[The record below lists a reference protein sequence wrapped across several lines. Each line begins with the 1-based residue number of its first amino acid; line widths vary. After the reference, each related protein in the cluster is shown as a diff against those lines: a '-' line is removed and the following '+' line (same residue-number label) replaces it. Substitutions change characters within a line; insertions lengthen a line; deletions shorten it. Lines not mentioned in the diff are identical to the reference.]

1 MVCNRERRSEDQV
14 IGASFTLAPTCEK
27 FLDRNSAA
35 LGGTMISRILMA
47 SLILGTLVENAEARN
62 TKYDLPVAGVIQNSD
77 YQSQLGSDVVF
88 YFADQKTPKVEQTL
102 GEYVTNK
109 KTNSFNK
116 SDESACQWA
125 FLSALLELRDRA
137 KEEGGNAVIDIISF
151 YQKNPFSSQTE
162 YECHAGGVIA
172 GVALKGTVAK
182 LAK

>member
-1 MVCNRERRSEDQV
+1 
-14 IGASFTLAPTCEK
+14 
-27 FLDRNSAA
+27 
-35 LGGTMISRILMA
+35 MISRILLA
-47 SLILGTLVENAEARN
+47 SMVVLSLAASVEARN
-62 TKYDLPVAGVIQNSD
+62 TKYDLPIAGVTQNPD
-77 YQSQLGSDVVF
+77 FQSKLGTDVSY
-88 YFADQKTPKVEQTL
+88 YFADQKTSKVEQTL

-137 KEEGGNAVIDIISF
+137 KEEGGNAVINIISF
-151 YQKNPFSSQTE
+151 YQKDPFSSETE

>member
-1 MVCNRERRSEDQV
+1 
-14 IGASFTLAPTCEK
+14 
-27 FLDRNSAA
+27 
-35 LGGTMISRILMA
+35 MISRVLLA
-47 SLILGTLVENAEARN
+47 SLVVLGLAARVEARN
-62 TKYDLPVAGVIQNSD
+62 TKYDLPIAGVTQNPE
-77 YQSQLGSDVVF
+77 YQNKLGSDVTF
-88 YFADQKTPKVEQTL
+88 YFADQPTPKVEQTL

-125 FLSALLELRDRA
+125 FLSALLELPARA
-137 KEEGGNAVIDIISF
+137 KEEGGSAVINIISF
-151 YQKNPFSSQTE
+151 YQKDPYSSRTE

>member
-1 MVCNRERRSEDQV
+1 
-14 IGASFTLAPTCEK
+14 
-27 FLDRNSAA
+27 
-35 LGGTMISRILMA
+35 MISRILLA
-47 SLILGTLVENAEARN
+47 SLVIVGLAANVEARN
-62 TKYDLPVAGVIQNSD
+62 TKYDLPIAGVTQNPD
-77 YQSQLGSDVVF
+77 YQSKLGSDVVF
-88 YFADQKTPKVEQTL
+88 YFANQKTSKVERTL
-102 GEYVTNK
+102 GECVTNK

-137 KEEGGNAVIDIISF
+137 KEEGGNAVINIISF
-151 YQKNPFSSQTE
+151 YQKDPYSSQTE

>member
-1 MVCNRERRSEDQV
+1 
-14 IGASFTLAPTCEK
+14 
-27 FLDRNSAA
+27 
-35 LGGTMISRILMA
+35 MISRILMA
-47 SLILGTLVENAEARN
+47 SLILGTLVGNAEARN
-62 TKYDLPVAGVIQNSD
+62 TKYDLPIAGVTQNSD

-102 GEYVTNK
+102 GEYGTNK

-137 KEEGGNAVIDIISF
+137 KEEGGNAVIDVISF